1 MAGSSDDP
9 QTDDLQTDELLEEQR
24 AAAELAAAAGELL
37 LELRGVATD
46 ADRGDLGDRR
56 AHELLVRLI
65 GERFPDD
72 QIRSEEGDPMAPDG
86 GRLWVIDPLDGTRE
100 YREGRSD
107 WAVHV
112 ALAIGGRAVVGAVA
126 LPGLGEV
133 LSTGAP
139 PPMADAAAPPRIVIS
154 RTRPPSF
161 VPALVEALGATTV
174 PMGSAGAKIAAVIR
188 GEAEVYVHAGGQYEW
203 DSAAPVAV
211 ARAAG
216 LHTSRVDGSDLVY
229 GSESPWL
236 PDLVVCRPELAAP
249 TLAALAPLGLEPAP
263 DPTAATR

>member
-1 MAGSSDDP
+1 MPAADG
-9 QTDDLQTDELLEEQR
+9 LLVEHR
-24 AAAELAAAAGELL
+24 AAAEFAEAAGELL
-37 LELRGVATD
+37 LALRDEATD
-46 ADRGDLGDRR
+46 EDRGDLGDRR
-56 AHELLVRLI
+56 AHELLMQRI
-65 GERFPDD
+65 GERFPQD
-72 QIRSEEGDPMAPDG
+72 QIRSEEGDALAPDG
-86 GRLWVIDPLDGTRE
+86 SRLWVIDPLDGTRE

-112 ALAIGGRAVVGAVA
+112 ALVIDGRAVVGAVA

-139 PPMADAAAPPRIVIS
+139 PAIAPAASPPRIVIS

-161 VPALVEALGATTV
+161 VPALIEALGATTV

-211 ARAAG
+211 AQAAG
-216 LHTSRVDGSDLVY
+216 LHTSRVDGSELVY

-249 TLAALAPLGLEPAP
+249 TLAALATLGLEPAP
-263 DPTAATR
+263 APR

>member
-1 MAGSSDDP
+1 VHTTSTPAAGG
-9 QTDDLQTDELLEEQR
+9 LLEEHQ
-24 AAAELAAAAGELL
+24 AAAEFAAAAGELL
-37 LELRGVATD
+37 LALRDQATD
-46 ADRGDLGDRR
+46 EDRGDLGDRR
-56 AHELLVRLI
+56 AHELLMELI
-65 GERFPDD
+65 RARFPQD
-72 QIRSEEGDPMAPDG
+72 QIRSEEGDALDPDG

-112 ALAIGGRAVVGAVA
+112 ALAVGGRAVVGAVA

-139 PPMADAAAPPRIVIS
+139 PAMAPAATPPRIVIS

-161 VPALVEALGATTV
+161 VPALTEALGATTV

-211 ARAAG
+211 AQAAG
-216 LHTSRVDGSDLVY
+216 LHTSRVDGSELVY
-229 GSESPWL
+229 GSSSPWL
-236 PDLVVCRPELAAP
+236 PDLVVCRPQLAAP
-249 TLAALAPLGLEPAP
+249 TLATLATLGLEPA
-263 DPTAATR
+263 AAPR